1 MPDSGSK
8 GPFAGHCVEHDGP
21 SACRFAGNGH
31 LRRISA
37 KLGNVCLHPVEGK
50 CLVKKARVNNAL
62 ALDLGGREKPKCSQL
77 RRKIQVS
84 NAERAQHSRRRGT
97 LTRYWIET
105 ARKPLLFALMISDM
119 SCVPSSMP

>member
-8 GPFAGHCVEHDGP
+8 GPFAGHCVEHDGS

-37 KLGNVCLHPVEGK
+37 KLGNVRLHPVEGK

-62 ALDLGGREKPKCSQL
+62 ALDLGGREKPKGSQL
-77 RRKIQVS
+77 D
-84 NAERAQHSRRRGT
+84 AQEDSSQQRG
-97 LTRYWIET
+97 
-105 ARKPLLFALMISDM
+105 ARSAQ
-119 SCVPSSMP
+119 PSPWNTNPILDRNG